1 MHLRG
6 LFFLILMTQKS
17 QTTALLFP
25 GQGSQ
30 LLGMGKELAQTEIVA
45 REIFTRAD
53 DILGYSLSE
62 LCWEGPAEE
71 LNDTLNTQPALLV
84 HSTAVYQVLQSQYP
98 DFIPAFTAGHSL
110 GEISALVVAGSLS
123 FEDAL
128 ILVRERGA
136 AMQHAGKVHPGGMA
150 AVLGLTIEE
159 VEKACEQSTSEV
171 EGGVWVANDNCP
183 GQIVISGDIDALT
196 NVMERL
202 PGLGARKV
210 VRLAVSIPA
219 HSPLMIPAHKQF
231 SRALSST
238 RFEEPRIAILGNGNA
253 LPLSTVED
261 VVEDLGAQ
269 LRVRVRWTE
278 SIRYMIGAGVE
289 TFIEVGSGKVLTSLL
304 KRIDRNVAGF
314 ALDTPESFGQL
325 EGIE

>member
-6 LFFLILMTQKS
+6 LFFLILMTLKA

-53 DILGYSLSE
+53 DILGYSLSN
-62 LCWEGPAEE
+62 LCWEGPVEE
-71 LNDTLNTQPALLV
+71 LNDTLATQPALLV
-84 HSTAVYQVLQSQYP
+84 HSTAVYRVLVSKYP
-98 DFIPAFTAGHSL
+98 NFITAFTAGHSL
-110 GEISALVVAGSLS
+110 GEISALVAAGSLS

-136 AMQHAGKVHPGGMA
+136 AMQHAGKIHPGGMA

-171 EGGVWVANDNCP
+171 KGGVWVANDNCP

-202 PGLGARKV
+202 PDLGARKV
-210 VRLAVSIPA
+210 IRLSVSIPA
-219 HSPLMIPAHKQF
+219 HSPRMIPAQEQF
-231 SRALSST
+231 NRALSLT
-238 RFEEPRIAILGNGNA
+238 PFKEPQIATIGNGNA

-261 VVEDLGAQ
+261 VVEDLGGQ

-289 TFIEVGSGKVLTSLL
+289 TFIEVGSGKVLTGLL
-304 KRIDRNVAGF
+304 KRIDRNVAGL

>member
-6 LFFLILMTQKS
+6 LFFLILMTLKT

-30 LLGMGKELAQTEIVA
+30 LLGMGKELAQTEVVA
-45 REIFTRAD
+45 REIYTRAD

-84 HSTAVYQVLQSQYP
+84 HSTAVYRVLKSQYP
-98 DFIPAFTAGHSL
+98 NFIPAFTAGHSL
-110 GEISALVVAGSLS
+110 GEISALVAAESLS

-159 VEKACEQSTSEV
+159 VEEACEQSTSEV
-171 EGGVWVANDNCP
+171 ESGVWVANDNCP

-202 PGLGARKV
+202 PDLGARKV

-219 HSPLMIPAHKQF
+219 HSPLMIPAQERF
-231 SRALSST
+231 ARALSRT
-238 RFEEPRIAILGNGNA
+238 RFEEPQIATIGNGNA

-278 SIRYMIGAGVE
+278 SIQYMIGAGVE
-289 TFIEVGSGKVLTSLL
+289 TFIEVGSGKVLTGLL

>member
-1 MHLRG
+1 
-6 LFFLILMTQKS
+6 MTLKTQN
-17 QTTALLFP
+17 TALLFP

-30 LLGMGKELAQTEIVA
+30 LLGMGKELAQTEVVA

-84 HSTAVYQVLQSQYP
+84 HSTAVYRVLQSQYP
-98 DFIPAFTAGHSL
+98 NFVPAFTAGHSL
-110 GEISALVVAGSLS
+110 GEISALVAAGSLS
-123 FEDAL
+123 FKDAL
-128 ILVRERGA
+128 ILVREA

-159 VEKACEQSTSEV
+159 VEKACEQSSSEV
-171 EGGVWVANDNCP
+171 DGGVWVANDNCP

-202 PGLGARKV
+202 PDLGARKV

-219 HSPLMIPAHKQF
+219 HSPRMIPAQEQF
-231 SRALSST
+231 NRALSLT
-238 RFEEPRIAILGNGNA
+238 PFEEPQIATIGNGNA

-278 SIRYMIGAGVE
+278 SIRYMIDAGVE
-289 TFIEVGSGKVLTSLL
+289 TFIEVGSGKVLTGLL
-304 KRIDRNVAGF
+304 KRIDRNVGGF